1 MSCGGACGGSCGG
14 GCAPATNPCAPGFA
28 LPTAGVGA
36 QPNLENRPQQQV
48 PLCGTLARS
57 LISVADGIRN
67 LYASFGLRPYV
78 VRIIK
83 TRWSGGRRGVGAE
96 TVISETPILPV
107 PLASDISSLAE
118 VNTAVGV
125 DEFGEIVV
133 SQISGAYTE
142 DFLRGQDSQGRPV
155 AVDEQFYWE
164 IEFPPS
170 CAGGDGDRRRFVV
183 KGAPYY
189 KADAFHWSVR
199 LEKARMDRAR
209 NGETR

>member
-28 LPTAGVGA
+28 LPTTSVGPQSNPA
-36 QPNLENRPQQQV
+36 ARPSTPL

-57 LISVADGIRN
+57 LVSVADNIRN

-96 TVISETPILPV
+96 SVVSDVPLLPV
-107 PLASDISSLAE
+107 PLISDMASISE
-118 VNTAVGV
+118 VNTASGV
-125 DEFGEIVV
+125 DEFGSLVV
-133 SQISGAYTE
+133 SQISGSYTE
-142 DFLRGQDSQGRPV
+142 GFLRGQDDQGRPV

-164 IEFPPS
+164 IEFPPP
-170 CAGGDGDRRRFVV
+170 CAGADGDRRRFVV
-183 KGAPYY
+183 SGAPMY
-189 KADAFHWSVR
+189 KSDAFQWSVR

-209 NGETR
+209 NGDPR

>member
-1 MSCGGACGGSCGG
+1 
-14 GCAPATNPCAPGFA
+14 
-28 LPTAGVGA
+28 
-36 QPNLENRPQQQV
+36 
-48 PLCGTLARS
+48 